1 MSKPE
6 VIKTNYLVI
15 ETAMAAYSV
24 LEDTMLAF
32 GETLPDDHPYKDA
45 EQEMVKWCAYYGA
58 AGRRSQAWRLA
69 PLIESV
75 WSIMKEDDRDG
86 MICWDFEFVPEFML
100 YCLNFTKEEDVQ
112 PVVEGAEKLRDL
124 YYAARER
131 RKAFKSTLP
140 ASSRQRD
147 MFIAE
152 CREAADEQW
161 KYADLISDH
170 PDKVQAAF
178 EANEDPEEFV
188 KALGEDLEL
197 IDFGPWK

>member
-6 VIKTNYLVI
+6 TIKTNYLVI

-32 GETLPDDHPYKDA
+32 GETLPDDHPYKNA

-100 YCLNFTKEEDVQ
+100 YCLNFTKE
-112 PVVEGAEKLRDL
+112 R
-124 YYAARER
+124 
-131 RKAFKSTLP
+131 T
-140 ASSRQRD
+140 SSRSSRAPRSFAICITPLASD
-147 MFIAE
+147 ARRSRAP
-152 CREAADEQW
+152 CRRPPVSGTCSSPSAGKRQMNSGSTP
-161 KYADLISDH
+161 I
-170 PDKVQAAF
+170 
-178 EANEDPEEFV
+178 
-188 KALGEDLEL
+188 
-197 IDFGPWK
+197 